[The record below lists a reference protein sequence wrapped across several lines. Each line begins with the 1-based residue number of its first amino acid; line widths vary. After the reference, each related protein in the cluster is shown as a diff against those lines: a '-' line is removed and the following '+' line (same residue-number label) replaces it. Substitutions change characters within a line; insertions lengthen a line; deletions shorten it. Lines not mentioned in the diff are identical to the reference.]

1 MSLVVMRVK
10 KRKAQ
15 TAMTMY
21 EAMRLAES
29 KGYRVSLQANGEW
42 FLIRI
47 SDRQIA
53 NTGYTLLDAV
63 SILVDTPQTNTTE
76 AEAAFDFEE
85 RIEDLADS
93 MGAIWQYDGTA
104 IVFSRNNWQLSH
116 AGERQTLPIY
126 SAPLMLGNSAVC
138 GQGWLEV
145 EVRQFAALV
154 GATIIF
160 ERYIDRRYR

>member
-1 MSLVVMRVK
+1 
-10 KRKAQ
+10 
-15 TAMTMY
+15 MTMY

-29 KGYRVSLQANGEW
+29 KGYRVSLQADGQW

-53 NTGYTLLDAV
+53 NTGYTLFDAV
-63 SILVDTPQTNTTE
+63 SILLPSEQDSEAESTTE

-93 MGAIWQYDGTA
+93 MGAIWSYDGTA
-104 IVFSRNNWQLSH
+104 IVFSRDKWQLSH
-116 AGERQTLPIY
+116 AALHQTLPIY
-126 SAPLMLGNSAVC
+126 SAPLMLGNSAVR
-138 GQGWLEV
+138 GQGWTET

-154 GATIIF
+154 NATIIF